1 MGSLLHR
8 DRPWAALPV
17 RRLRQ
22 LHPLLVATV
31 LLDPGKALAGAFPQ
45 SSGIVDGLGAVLP
58 QMAALWASLAL
69 AGVMAGVI
77 VALLVALASRK
88 QALAALRESQE
99 RYQGVVENAP
109 AAIFVIDAAGRFLD
123 ANPKACRLT
132 GYDRETLLGLTIG
145 EVLDQDSWQ
154 AVATYLA
161 DFKEGSRIA
170 EVSGRRRD
178 GAKRWW
184 SVSAVR
190 LDGERILGFAADVTE
205 RRRRDDARSVF
216 YELVQNAEH
225 VVVFKDRDL
234 RYVMVNRAYQN
245 LTGHRLEAVVGKTDA
260 EAFEG
265 LSASED
271 IARYMENDRRALALP
286 RGRTLTSEEHMRG
299 EGGGERTFLTKKFP
313 VYAEDGRL
321 LGVATMAAEITERQK
336 AEARLRESEARY
348 RLLAELAPV
357 SIMAFDA
364 AGRITF
370 VNRRHLETFAAG
382 RQTRDFFLGQR
393 ITELPGVVRAGIAD
407 KLAPLLE
414 GRGVDLEAVHFAEFT
429 GGHSGYVNLRG
440 VPFLRDDGSLAGGIL
455 IREDVTSRIEMERTL
470 TAARNEAQAAS
481 RAKSEFLANMSHE
494 IRTPLNGVLGMLQ
507 LLRDTPLDDEQVEYA
522 DLAIQSSRR
531 LTRLLADILDLS
543 RVEAGKMAI
552 QCEPFKLSQ
561 VVAEAVELFRPT
573 AAQAGVDLTVH
584 IDPALPSRVGGDAA
598 RLQQVLANLVGNA
611 LKFTAKGSVAVEA
624 YPLPPR
630 REGEERALFSVA
642 DTGCGIADDDLPRL
656 FEPFVQGSRGY
667 RRNVQGA
674 GLGLS
679 ICKSLVELMGG
690 NIAVDSEVGRGTTVF
705 FCCAFRLCGSAGQD
719 AAHLADPAE
728 PGGLRVLVVEDDRIT
743 RLAVRRLL
751 EKEGHAVVEAG
762 DGAQALET
770 LTREPCDLVLMD
782 IQMPVLDGVQAVR
795 AMRGEPRYAAVA
807 GLPVVALTAY
817 AMAGD
822 RETFL
827 AAGMDAYVAKPVLRD
842 ELLRAMEDSLAA
854 ARARNR

>member
-1 MGSLLHR
+1 M
-8 DRPWAALPV
+8 
-17 RRLRQ
+17 
-22 LHPLLVATV
+22 
-31 LLDPGKALAGAFPQ
+31 PGLEVFF
-45 SSGIVDGLGAVLP
+45 P

-88 QALAALRESQE
+88 QALDALRESQA

-109 AAIFVIDAAGRFLD
+109 AAIFIVNAAGRFLD
-123 ANPKACRLT
+123 VNPKACRLT

-145 EVLDQDSWQ
+145 EVLDQESWQ

-245 LTGHRLEAVVGKTDA
+245 LTGHRLETVVGKTDP
-260 EAFEG
+260 ELFGG
-265 LSASED
+265 LSVPDD
-271 IARYMENDRRALALP
+271 ITRYVENDRRALALP

-299 EGGGERTFLTKKFP
+299 EGGGSRTFLSKKFP

-321 LGVATMAAEITERQK
+321 LGVATMTTEITERKK
-336 AEARLRESEARY
+336 AETRLRESESRY

-382 RQTRDFFLGQR
+382 RQERDFFLGR
-393 ITELPGVVRAGIAD
+393 RLTELPGVVRAGIAD
-407 KLAPLLE
+407 KLAPLLTGSE
-414 GRGVDLEAVHFAEFT
+414 VDLEAVHFPEFT
-429 GGHSGYVNLRG
+429 GGHAGYVNLRG
-440 VPFLRDDGSLAGGIL
+440 VPLLRDDGSLAGGIL
-455 IREDVTSRIEMERTL
+455 IREDVTASIEMERTL

-507 LLRDTPLDDEQVEYA
+507 LLRDTPLTAEQAEYA
-522 DLAIQSSRR
+522 ELAIQSSRR

-543 RVEAGKMAI
+543 RVEAGKMTI
-552 QCEPFKLSQ
+552 QCEPFELAR
-561 VVAEAVELFRPT
+561 VVTEAVELFKPSAR
-573 AAQAGVDLTVH
+573 QAGVELDVYVDAAL
-584 IDPALPSRVGGDAA
+584 PALVAGDAA

-611 LKFTAKGSVAVEA
+611 LKFTAKGAVGVEV

-630 REGEERALFSVA
+630 REGETRALFSVA
-642 DTGCGIADDDLPRL
+642 DTGCGIADGDLARL

-667 RRNVQGA
+667 SRDVQGA

-679 ICKSLVELMGG
+679 ICKSLVELMDGT
-690 NIAVDSEVGRGTTVF
+690 IAVDSEVGRGTTVF
-705 FCCAFRLCGSAGQD
+705 FCAAFRTRASAG
-719 AAHLADPAE
+719 LAGPQASRQTASD
-728 PGGLRVLVVEDDRIT
+728 GLRVLVAEDDRIT

-751 EKEGHAVVEAG
+751 EKEGHAVAEAV
-762 DGAQALET
+762 DGVQALEA
-770 LTREPCDLVLMD
+770 LAREPFDLVLMD
-782 IQMPVLDGVQAVR
+782 IQMPGLDGVQAVR
-795 AMRGEPRYAAVA
+795 AMRGDPRYAAVA

-817 AMAGD
+817 AMTGD

-827 AAGMDAYVAKPVLRD
+827 SAGMDAYVAKPVFRD
-842 ELLRAMEDSLAA
+842 ELLRAMEDALAA
-854 ARARNR
+854 GRARNV

>member
-1 MGSLLHR
+1 MR
-8 DRPWAALPV
+8 NPPWLPV
-17 RRLRQ
+17 VGFPSPSAWVLA
-22 LHPLLVATV
+22 LVV
-31 LLDPGKALAGAFPQ
+31 LLDPGKALADVSPQSLNIDDGLAAYFPQ
-45 SSGIVDGLGAVLP
+45 T
-58 QMAALWASLAL
+58 AALWASLAL
-69 AGVMAGVI
+69 AGVMFGII
-77 VALLVALASRK
+77 VALLIALASRK
-88 QALAALRESQE
+88 QVLAALCESQA

-123 ANPKACRLT
+123 VNPKACRLT

-161 DFKEGSRIA
+161 DFKEGARIA

-178 GAKRWW
+178 GTKRWW

-234 RYVMVNRAYQN
+234 RYVMVNRAYQQ
-245 LTGHRLEAVVGKTDA
+245 LTEHQLEDVVGKTDA

-265 LSASED
+265 LSAPEQ
-271 IARYMENDRRALALP
+271 IARYLENDRRALNLP
-286 RGRTLTSEEHMRG
+286 RGRTLTSEEEMRG
-299 EGGGERTFLTKKFP
+299 DAGGTRTFLTKKFP

-321 LGVATMAAEITERQK
+321 LGVATMAAEITERKK
-336 AEARLRESEARY
+336 AEARLRESEGRY

-370 VNRRHLETFAAG
+370 VNRRHLESFAAG
-382 RQTRDFFLGQR
+382 RQNRDYFLGRR
-393 ITELPGVVRAGIAD
+393 ITELPGVVRAGIAGQ
-407 KLAPLLE
+407 LAPLLAGHE
-414 GRGVDLEAVHFAEFT
+414 VDLEAVHFPEFT
-429 GGHSGYVNLRG
+429 GGHAGYVNLRG
-440 VPFLRDDGSLAGGIL
+440 VPLTRDDGTPAGGIL
-455 IREDVTSRIEMERTL
+455 IREDVTARIEMERTL
-470 TAARNEAQAAS
+470 TASRNEAQAAN

-507 LLRDTPLDDEQVEYA
+507 LLRDTPLDAEQAEYA

-552 QCEPFKLSQ
+552 QCEPFELAR
-561 VVAEAVELFRPT
+561 VVTEAVELFKPSAR
-573 AAQAGVDLTVH
+573 QAGVALAVYV
-584 IDPALPSRVGGDAA
+584 DPALPAQVRGDAA

-611 LKFTAKGSVAVEA
+611 LKFTAKGSVTVEA

-630 REGEERALFSVA
+630 REGETRALFSVA
-642 DTGCGIADDDLPRL
+642 DTGCGIADADLTRL

-667 RRNVQGA
+667 SRNAQGA

-690 NIAVDSEVGRGTTVF
+690 NIAVDSEVGRGTTIF
-705 FCCAFRLCGSAGQD
+705 FCCSFSLCDSAGQVAVPGD
-719 AAHLADPAE
+719 APAA
-728 PGGLRVLVVEDDRIT
+728 PDGLRVLVAEDDRIT

-751 EKEGHAVVEAG
+751 EKDGHAVIEAV
-762 DGAQALET
+762 DGVQALEA
-770 LTREPCDLVLMD
+770 LLRQPFDLVLMD
-782 IQMPVLDGVQAVR
+782 IQMPGLDGVQAVR
-795 AMRGEPRYAAVA
+795 TMRGDPRYAVVA
-807 GLPVVALTAY
+807 DLPVVALTAY

-822 RETFL
+822 REIFL
-827 AAGMDAYVAKPVLRD
+827 AAGMDAYVPKPVFRD
-842 ELLRAMEDSLAA
+842 ELRRAMEQALAA
-854 ARARNR
+854 GRIRNA

>member
-1 MGSLLHR
+1 MPSAWVL
-8 DRPWAALPV
+8 ALV
-17 RRLRQ
+17 
-22 LHPLLVATV
+22 V
-31 LLDPGKALAGAFPQ
+31 LLDPGTAPADVSPQ
-45 SSGIVDGLGAVLP
+45 SLDIVDGLGAFFP

-88 QALAALRESQE
+88 QALAALGESQA

-109 AAIFVIDAAGRFLD
+109 AAIFIVDAAGRFLD
-123 ANPKACRLT
+123 VNPKACRLT
-132 GYDRETLLGLTIG
+132 GYDRKTLLGLTIG
-145 EVLDQDSWQ
+145 EILDQDSWQ

-161 DFKEGSRIA
+161 DFKEGARIA

-190 LDGERILGFAADVTE
+190 LDGQRILGFAADVTE

-234 RYVMVNRAYQN
+234 RYVMANRAYQN
-245 LTGHRLEAVVGKTDA
+245 LTGHPLEDVVGKTDP

-265 LSASED
+265 LSAPEQ
-271 IARYMENDRRALALP
+271 IARYVENDRRALNLP
-286 RGRTLTSEEHMRG
+286 RGRTLTSEEEMRG
-299 EGGGERTFLTKKFP
+299 EGGGARTFLTKKFP

-321 LGVATMAAEITERQK
+321 LGVATMASEITERKQ
-336 AEARLRESEARY
+336 AEARLRESESRY

-357 SIMAFDA
+357 SIMAFDS

-370 VNRRHLETFAAG
+370 VNRRHLETFASG
-382 RQTRDFFLGQR
+382 RHDRDYFLGQR
-393 ITELPGVVRAGIAD
+393 ITELPGVVRAGIAG
-407 KLAPLLE
+407 KLAPLLA
-414 GRGVDLEAVHFAEFT
+414 GREVDLEAVHFTEFT
-429 GGHSGYVNLRG
+429 GGHAGYVNLRG
-440 VPFLRDDGSLAGGIL
+440 VPLSRDDGSLAGGIL
-455 IREDVTSRIEMERTL
+455 IREDVTARIEMERTL
-470 TAARNEAQAAS
+470 TAARNEAQAANQ
-481 RAKSEFLANMSHE
+481 AKSEFLANMSHE

-507 LLRDTPLDDEQVEYA
+507 LLRDTPLTAEQAEYA

-552 QCEPFKLSQ
+552 LCESFELARA
-561 VVAEAVELFRPT
+561 VTEAVELFRPS
-573 AAQAGVDLTVH
+573 ARQAGVELSVH
-584 IDPALPSRVGGDAA
+584 VDAALPARVAGDAA
-598 RLQQVLANLVGNA
+598 RFQQVLANLVGNA

-630 REGEERALFSVA
+630 REGEARALISVA
-642 DTGCGIADDDLPRL
+642 DTGCGIADADLLRL

-667 RRNVQGA
+667 SRNAQGA

-690 NIAVDSEVGRGTTVF
+690 TIAVDSEVGRGTTVF
-705 FCCAFRLCGSAGQD
+705 FCCTFNVCEPAGQ
-719 AAHLADPAE
+719 AAAPVAAPAA
-728 PGGLRVLVVEDDRIT
+728 PGGLRVLVAEDDRIT

-751 EKEGHAVVEAG
+751 EKDGHIVAEAV
-762 DGAQALET
+762 DGVQALET
-770 LTREPCDLVLMD
+770 LLRQPFDLVLMD
-782 IQMPVLDGVQAVR
+782 IQMPGLDGVQAVR
-795 AMRGEPRYAAVA
+795 VMRGDPRYAVVA
-807 GLPVVALTAY
+807 GLPVVALTAF

-822 RETFL
+822 REAFL
-827 AAGMDAYVAKPVLRD
+827 AAGMDAYVPKPVFRD
-842 ELLRAMEDSLAA
+842 ELLRAMEDALAA
-854 ARARNR
+854 GRARTA

>member
-1 MGSLLHR
+1 M
-8 DRPWAALPV
+8 LPC
-17 RRLRQ
+17 
-22 LHPLLVATV
+22 
-31 LLDPGKALAGAFPQ
+31 PGKALAEA
-45 SSGIVDGLGAVLP
+45 SGQRPAALADLGAVFP

-109 AAIFVIDAAGRFLD
+109 AAIFIVDAAGRFLD
-123 ANPKACRLT
+123 VNPKACRLT

-145 EVLDQDSWQ
+145 QVLDQESWQ

-178 GAKRWW
+178 GARRWW

-190 LDGERILGFAADVTE
+190 LDGQRILGFAADVTE

-225 VVVFKDRDL
+225 VVVFKDREL

-245 LTGHRLEAVVGKTDA
+245 LTGRRLEDVVGKTDA

-265 LSASED
+265 LSAPED
-271 IARYMENDRRALALP
+271 IARYVENDRRALALP

-299 EGGGERTFLTKKFP
+299 EGGGSRTFLTKKFP

-321 LGVATMAAEITERQK
+321 LGVATMAAEITERKK
-336 AEARLRESEARY
+336 AEARLRESEGRY

-357 SIMAFDA
+357 SIMAFDP

-370 VNRRHLETFAAG
+370 VNRRHLDTFAAG
-382 RQTRDFFLGQR
+382 RLDRDFFLGR
-393 ITELPGVVRAGIAD
+393 RLTELPGVVRAGIAD
-407 KLAPLLE
+407 KLAPLLT
-414 GRGVDLEAVHFAEFT
+414 GREVDLEAVHFPEFT
-429 GGHSGYVNLRG
+429 GGHAGYVNLRG
-440 VPFLRDDGSLAGGIL
+440 VPLVRDDGSLAGGIL
-455 IREDVTSRIEMERTL
+455 IREDVTARIEMERTL

-507 LLRDTPLDDEQVEYA
+507 LLRDTPLTAEQVEYA
-522 DLAIQSSRR
+522 ELAIQSSRR

-543 RVEAGKMAI
+543 RVEAGKMTI
-552 QCEPFKLSQ
+552 QCEPFELAR
-561 VVAEAVELFRPT
+561 VVTEAVELFKPSAR
-573 AAQAGVDLTVH
+573 QAGVDLAVYV
-584 IDPALPSRVGGDAA
+584 DAALPAQVAGDAA

-630 REGEERALFSVA
+630 REGETRALFSVA
-642 DTGCGIADDDLPRL
+642 DTGCGIADADLTRL

-667 RRNVQGA
+667 SRNAQGA

-690 NIAVDSEVGRGTTVF
+690 TIAVDSAVGRGTTVF
-705 FCCAFRLCGSAGQD
+705 FCAAFRTCASAS
-719 AAHLADPAE
+719 LAGPQASCQTTS
-728 PGGLRVLVVEDDRIT
+728 GGLRVLVAEDDRIT

-751 EKEGHAVVEAG
+751 EKEGHAVAEAV
-762 DGAQALET
+762 DGVQALEA
-770 LTREPCDLVLMD
+770 LARESFDLVLMD
-782 IQMPVLDGVQAVR
+782 IQMPGLDGVQAVR
-795 AMRGEPRYAAVA
+795 AMRGDPRYAAAA

-817 AMAGD
+817 AMTGD

-827 AAGMDAYVAKPVLRD
+827 AAGMDAYVAKPVFRD
-842 ELLRAMEDSLAA
+842 ELLRAMEDALAA
-854 ARARNR
+854 GRARNA

>member
-1 MGSLLHR
+1 MRTLPR
-8 DRPWAALPV
+8 LPV
-17 RRLRQ
+17 VGCPFPPAWGLA
-22 LHPLLVATV
+22 LVV
-31 LLDPGKALAGAFPQ
+31 LLDPGKALAEASPQ
-45 SSGIVDGLGAVLP
+45 FSGLVDGLGDFFP
-58 QMAALWASLAL
+58 QVAALWGSLAL

-77 VALLVALASRK
+77 VALLVALTSRK
-88 QALAALRESQE
+88 QALDALRESQE
-99 RYQGVVENAP
+99 RYRGVVENAP
-109 AAIFVIDAAGRFLD
+109 AAIFIVDAAGRFLD
-123 ANPKACRLT
+123 VNPKACRLT

-145 EVLDQDSWQ
+145 DILDQGSWQ

-170 EVSGRRRD
+170 ELSGRRRD

-225 VVVFKDRDL
+225 IVVFKDRDL
-234 RYVMVNRAYQN
+234 RYVMVNRAYEQ
-245 LTGHRLEAVVGKTDA
+245 LTGRRLEDVVGKTDP

-265 LSASED
+265 LSAPEQ
-271 IARYMENDRRALALP
+271 IARYVENDRRALNLP
-286 RGRTLTSEEHMRG
+286 RGRTLTSEEEMRG
-299 EGGGERTFLTKKFP
+299 KGGGARTFLSKKFP
-313 VYAEDGRL
+313 VYADDGRL
-321 LGVATMAAEITERQK
+321 LGVATMTTEITERKQV
-336 AEARLRESEARY
+336 EARLRESEGRY

-382 RQTRDFFLGQR
+382 RRDRDYFLGR
-393 ITELPGVVRAGIAD
+393 RLTELPGVVRAGIAE
-407 KLAPLLE
+407 KLTPLLE
-414 GRGVDLEAVHFAEFT
+414 GREVDLEAVHFPEFT
-429 GGHSGYVNLRG
+429 GGHAGYVNLRG
-440 VPFLRDDGSLAGGIL
+440 VPLTRDDGSLAGGIL
-455 IREDVTSRIEMERTL
+455 IREDVTARIEMERSL
-470 TAARNEAQAAS
+470 TASRNEAQAAN

-507 LLRDTPLDDEQVEYA
+507 LLRDTPLTAEQAEYA

-552 QCEPFKLSQ
+552 QCESFELAR
-561 VVAEAVELFRPT
+561 VVTEAVELFRPS
-573 AAQAGVDLTVH
+573 ARQAGVDLIVH
-584 IDPALPSRVGGDAA
+584 IDPALPARVAGDAA

-611 LKFTAKGSVAVEA
+611 LKFTAKGSVVVEA
-624 YPLPPR
+624 YPLPSR
-630 REGEERALFSVA
+630 REGETRALFSVA
-642 DTGCGIADDDLPRL
+642 DTGCGIADADLARL

-667 RRNVQGA
+667 SRNAQGA

-690 NIAVDSEVGRGTTVF
+690 TIAVDSEVGRGTTIF
-705 FCCAFRLCGSAGQD
+705 FCCSFNVCDPTGQ
-719 AAHLADPAE
+719 AAAPGAAPAA
-728 PGGLRVLVVEDDRIT
+728 PSSLRVLVAEDDRIT

-751 EKEGHAVVEAG
+751 EKEGHAVTEAV
-762 DGAQALET
+762 DGVQALET
-770 LTREPCDLVLMD
+770 LLREPFDLVIMD
-782 IQMPVLDGVQAVR
+782 IQMPGLDGVQAVR
-795 AMRGEPRYAAVA
+795 AMRGDSRYAVVA

-827 AAGMDAYVAKPVLRD
+827 AAGMDAYAAKPVFRE
-842 ELLRAMEDSLAA
+842 ELLRAMEEALAA
-854 ARARNR
+854 GRARTA